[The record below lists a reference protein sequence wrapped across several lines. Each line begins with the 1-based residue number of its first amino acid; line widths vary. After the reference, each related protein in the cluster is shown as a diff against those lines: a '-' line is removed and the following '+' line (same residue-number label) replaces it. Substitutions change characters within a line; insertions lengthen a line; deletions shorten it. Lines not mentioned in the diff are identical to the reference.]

1 MTAVAATAA
10 TLRAPASFSPSGAD
24 HVLLYWPVSL
34 LKYSSYAP
42 FCTAYLHAH
51 HGHVTASNACCGSHS
66 YHHTWHLV
74 NMTDGVTYVMVWA
87 LR

>member
-10 TLRAPASFSPSGAD
+10 TLKDPASFSPSGAD
-24 HVLLYWPVSL
+24 HVLLYCPVSL

-51 HGHVTASNACCGSHS
+51 YRQITPSTCAVWMSLQIPLELRSKSHMKK
-66 YHHTWHLV
+66 HT
-74 NMTDGVTYVMVWA
+74 
-87 LR
+87 